1 MRKLN
6 HSFSPSHNSL
16 NAKKL
21 GNFIGSIVQVQVLV
35 LVLVLVLETILLGS
49 NSTAFSDFVF
59 FDQTSNFS
67 NMYLL

>member
-35 LVLVLVLETILLGS
+35 LVLVLETILLGS

>member
-6 HSFSPSHNSL
+6 HSFSPSHNFL

-21 GNFIGSIVQVQVLV
+21 GNFFGSIAQGLILILV
-35 LVLVLVLETILLGS
+35 GILLRS
-49 NSTAFSDFVF
+49 NSTAFRDFVF
-59 FDQTSNFS
+59 FDLTSNFS